1 MKRMLAVLLAVV
13 MTVAMVGC
21 SPRENVGDEK
31 MVQAPYDPSTP
42 ESILE
47 GIEADFTATAVYLEA
62 QWEVA
67 AGCLGTTF
75 KSYCENKQ
83 SLTDWYELVGS
94 ESDALFARTSER
106 AAEYFEMCAG
116 LAERDERIAAMDAFE
131 IAVNDDYYV
140 QYKDLVYSDLLERPK
155 NEYYNGVLDD
165 PEATPKY
172 MDWVNAHSEAYSQW
186 VEAHSDFYTSWVD
199 AKSGLYSDWVTA
211 RGVVREGVA
220 DEESGFESDLEQT
233 EETETTTESIT
244 EATTETITESTEENT
259 TEEAADNRSD
269 ISPEFK
275 EMMDSYEQF
284 FDEYIAFMENYDS
297 EETGVLALVNYADML
312 AEYAQ
317 MIESME
323 EMDESDMT
331 ETELGYYLEV
341 TGRIYQKLAASPALY

>member
-1 MKRMLAVLLAVV
+1 MKRMLAVLLVVV

-21 SPRENVGDEK
+21 SRTKENVGDEK

-42 ESILE
+42 ES
-47 GIEADFTATAVYLEA
+47 
-62 QWEVA
+62 
-67 AGCLGTTF
+67 
-75 KSYCENKQ
+75 
-83 SLTDWYELVGS
+83 
-94 ESDALFARTSER
+94 
-106 AAEYFEMCAG
+106 
-116 LAERDERIAAMDAFE
+116 
-131 IAVNDDYYV
+131 
-140 QYKDLVYSDLLERPK
+140 
-155 NEYYNGVLDD
+155 
-165 PEATPKY
+165 
-172 MDWVNAHSEAYSQW
+172 
-186 VEAHSDFYTSWVD
+186 
-199 AKSGLYSDWVTA
+199 
-211 RGVVREGVA
+211 
-220 DEESGFESDLEQT
+220 
-233 EETETTTESIT
+233 
-244 EATTETITESTEENT
+244 ITESTEENT

-284 FDEYIAFMENYDS
+284 FDEYIAFVENYNS